1 MTETLLPPPVTL
13 HSTCRSSR
21 VCPLRL
27 QSSSGIAAGRAAW
40 RKPSSRCIWQV
51 FPCTVWR
58 TSPKRCRE
66 QGLARH
72 HQRAEQESLRP
83 YRGLA
88 QPPLAGQAVSV
99 CLCGRHLPVP
109 QPERIVRNVMIL
121 MAIAVNEDGFR
132 EVLGAAV
139 GMKEDKASW
148 VTSSSGSADAA

>member
-1 MTETLLPPPVTL
+1 MPQLKGVSFETAIIE
-13 HSTCRSSR
+13 RYRRRESS
-21 VCPLRL
+21 VKEALIEMYL
-27 QSSSGIAAGRAAW
+27 AGV
-40 RKPSSRCIWQV
+40 SV
-51 FPCTVWR
+51 HLWR

-109 QPERIVRNVMIL
+109 QPERIVRNVVIL

-139 GMKEDKASW
+139 GMKKDKASW
-148 VTSSSGSADAA
+148 VTSSSGSADAAWMA